1 MGTMGVDWVPPLD
14 PADSNPDKQRLGCFG
29 ATGLPED
36 YIWVRGCMQ
45 CIPVL
50 CLTVAVPSFTQQPRH
65 CTYPSIVRD
74 SAKGVLRGLRVLFT
88 GDSQMRNTWVTLAH
102 LLGLTFPSSDH
113 EHDVHSKTLGDGGFC
128 AHDDEYDFHLCWR
141 TNYAL
146 NRAVVLSKALAT
158 FHVVYF
164 NPATHWRA
172 GTAAVGA
179 RRPQEVTQCPCVA
192 CASSW

>member
-1 MGTMGVDWVPPLD
+1 MIRPTPIPT
-14 PADSNPDKQRLGCFG
+14 SNGSDVSAQQGYRRTTFG
-29 ATGLPED
+29 YGGACNAYLSCALQ
-36 YIWVRGCMQ
+36 Y
-45 CIPVL
+45 
-50 CLTVAVPSFTQQPRH
+50 AVSSFTQQPRH